1 MKQSVK
7 TYVVKPLDLLFM
19 KTMSNLSLQGLSPME
34 CAITASQSRKR
45 CLRKERKS
53 SLTPQSAKAKG
64 RKLQQWVRDQ
74 ILQRF
79 PSLHTDDVRS
89 TSMGAGGEDV
99 QLSPKARELVS
110 YTIECKNRKAIA
122 VFKDYQQACG
132 HKDAE
137 PLVILK
143 QNQSMPLALVDAK
156 HFFDLIQ
163 KQKDLQHQID
173 VLLLV
178 KGKK

>member
-1 MKQSVK
+1 MQSV
-7 TYVVKPLDLLFM
+7 LLQ
-19 KTMSNLSLQGLSPME
+19 LSQQ
-34 CAITASQSRKR
+34 ITATHECISLKFG
-45 CLRKERKS
+45 LRNERK
-53 SLTPQSAKAKG
+53 LNLKPQSAKAKG

-79 PSLHTDDVRS
+79 PTLTTDDVRS

-99 QLSPKARELVS
+99 QLSTQARSLVT

-122 VFKDYQQACG
+122 VYKDYEQAKTHG
-132 HKDAE
+132 LIE

-143 QNQSMPLALVDAK
+143 QNLSKPLALVDAE
-156 HFFDLIQ
+156 HFLDLVQ
-163 KQKDLQHQID
+163 RVKDLQHQID

>member
-7 TYVVKPLDLLFM
+7 TYVVKQLDLLFL
-19 KTMSNLSLQGLSPME
+19 KTMNKSNLQVLSPME
-34 CAITASQSRKR
+34 CAITALQYRNE
-45 CLRKERKS
+45 CLQKGKK
-53 SLTPQSAKAKG
+53 LKLKPQSAKAKG

-79 PSLHTDDVRS
+79 PTLTLDDVRS

-99 QLSPKARELVS
+99 QLSSAARELFT
-110 YTIECKNRKAIA
+110 YTVECKNRKAIA
-122 VFKDYQQACG
+122 VYKDYEQAKTHG
-132 HKDAE
+132 LIE

-143 QNQSMPLALVDAK
+143 QNLSKPLALVDAE
-156 HFFDLIQ
+156 HFLDLIQ
-163 KQKDLQHQID
+163 KIKDLQHQID

>member
-1 MKQSVK
+1 MK
-7 TYVVKPLDLLFM
+7 
-19 KTMSNLSLQGLSPME
+19 
-34 CAITASQSRKR
+34 
-45 CLRKERKS
+45 
-53 SLTPQSAKAKG
+53 PQSAKAKG

-79 PSLHTDDVRS
+79 PTLSIDDVRS

-99 QLSPKARELVS
+99 QLSTAARELVT

-122 VFKDYQQACG
+122 VYKDYEQAKTHG
-132 HKDAE
+132 LIE

-143 QNQSMPLALVDAK
+143 QNLSKPLALVDAE
-156 HFFDLIQ
+156 HFLDLVQ
-163 KQKDLQHQID
+163 KIKDLQHQID

-178 KGKK
+178 KGNK